1 VHPAVSIMLVNHS
14 QSQHQVVRLIILDVS
29 TFKLR

>member
-14 QSQHQVVRLIILDVS
+14 HSQHQVVRLP
-29 TFKLR
+29 